1 MAYAVVGGTFNCL
14 HPGHEEIMRRA
25 FSLGG
30 SVLVCLTSDAMAK
43 KKHLPEKIEPYDERK
58 RALLGFLS
66 SRGWLPRTKIV
77 KITDPFTE
85 GLRPS
90 LTHIVASEETKKNAE
105 MLNVMRIDEGLSPLE
120 IVVVDWVMAQ
130 DGHPVSGVRIRK
142 GEIGRDG
149 RSLCGRQH
157 RKEST
162 AERSVIS
169 PA

>member
-30 SVLVCLTSDAMAK
+30 MVLVCLTSDAMAK
-43 KKHLPEKIEPYDERK
+43 KKHLPEKIGLYEERK
-58 RALLGFLS
+58 RALEKFLS
-66 SRGWLPRTKIV
+66 SRGWLPRARIV

-90 LTHIVASEETKKNAE
+90 LTHIVASEETMNNAE
-105 MLNVMRIDEGLSPLE
+105 KLNTMRIDEGLPPLE
-120 IVVVDWVMAQ
+120 ILVVPWVLAQ
-130 DGHPVSGVRIRK
+130 DGRPVSGVRIRK

-157 RKEST
+157 KKEST

>member
-1 MAYAVVGGTFNCL
+1 MAYVVIGGTFNCL
-14 HPGHEEIMRRA
+14 HPGHREILRRA

-30 SVLVCLTSDAMAK
+30 RVLVCLTSDAMAR
-43 KKHLPEKIEPYDERK
+43 KKHLPEKIAPYGERK
-58 RALLGFLS
+58 RALLEFLS
-66 SRGWLPRTKIV
+66 SSGFLERAEIA

-90 LTHIVASEETKKNAE
+90 LTHIVVSEETKKNAG
-105 MLNVMRIDEGLSPLE
+105 MLNVMRTDEGLPPLQ
-120 IVVVDWVMAQ
+120 VVVVPWVMAQ
-130 DGHPVSGVRIRK
+130 DGRPVSGVRIRK

-149 RSLCGRQH
+149 SSLCSRQA

-162 AERSVIS
+162 GDRSDIS